1 MRLLTKS
8 LFALLLSVG
17 ALACSDSSLT
27 DSQSVGAQL
36 VGTWSEP
43 FVDLPG
49 ESLVMTL
56 ATSDTVVTGT
66 GTYTFEAGQSGTTTV
81 AGVVSDTT
89 INVDVTFDFGQ
100 VMHFRGELSGR
111 TKLLGIWYATP
122 VGDPVN
128 IEFDKI
134 Q

>member
-1 MRLLTKS
+1 MRLLTRS
-8 LFALLLSVG
+8 LFALLFAIG

-27 DSQSVGAQL
+27 DSQSVAAQL

-43 FVDLPG
+43 FELPG

-56 ATSDTVVTGT
+56 AASDTVVAGT
-66 GTYTFEAGQSGTTTV
+66 GTYTFEAGQSGTTTI

-89 INVDVTFDFGQ
+89 INFDVTFDFGQ

-111 TKLLGIWYATP
+111 TKLHGIWYATP

-128 IEFDKI
+128 IEFDKV

>member
-1 MRLLTKS
+1 MRLVARS
-8 LFALLLSVG
+8 LFALLLAVG

-27 DSQSVGAQL
+27 DSQSVAAQV

-43 FVDLPG
+43 FDLPG

-66 GTYTFEAGQSGTTTV
+66 GTYTFEAGHSGTTTV

-89 INVDVTFDFGQ
+89 INFDVTFDFGQ
-100 VMHFRGELSGR
+100 VMHFRGGLTGR

-128 IEFDKI
+128 IEFDKV

>member
-1 MRLLTKS
+1 MRLFTRS
-8 LFALLLSVG
+8 LFALLLAVG
-17 ALACSDSSLT
+17 ALACSDNSLT
-27 DSQSVGAQL
+27 DSQSVAAQL

-43 FVDLPG
+43 FELPG

-89 INVDVTFDFGQ
+89 INFDVTFDFGQ

-128 IEFDKI
+128 IEFDKV

>member
-1 MRLLTKS
+1 MRLLTRS
-8 LFALLLSVG
+8 LFALLLAVG
-17 ALACSDSSLT
+17 ALACSDGSLT
-27 DSQSVGAQL
+27 NSQSVGAQL

-43 FVDLPG
+43 FDLPG

-56 ATSDTVVTGT
+56 ATSDTVVSGT
-66 GTYTFEAGQSGTTTV
+66 GTYTFEAGHSGTTSV

-89 INVDVTFDFGQ
+89 INFDVTFDFGQ

-128 IEFDKI
+128 IEFDKV

>member
-1 MRLLTKS
+1 MRQVIGSLLAI
-8 LFALLLSVG
+8 LFAVG

-27 DSQSVGAQL
+27 DSQSVAAQL

-43 FVDLPG
+43 FDLPG

-81 AGVVSDTT
+81 AGIVSDTT
-89 INVDVTFDFGQ
+89 ITFDVTFDYGQ
-100 VMHFRGELSGR
+100 VMHFRGGLTGR
-111 TKLLGIWYATP
+111 TKLLGIWYAVP

-128 IEFDKI
+128 IEFDKVR
-134 Q
+134 